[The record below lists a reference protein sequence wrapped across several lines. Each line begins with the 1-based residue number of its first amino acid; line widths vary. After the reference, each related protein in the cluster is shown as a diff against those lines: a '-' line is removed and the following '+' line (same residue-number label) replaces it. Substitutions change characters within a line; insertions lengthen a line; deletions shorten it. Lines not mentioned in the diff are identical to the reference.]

1 MTYLNKEEGMK
12 KTKQKTISVLS
23 FIVLS
28 FLFPLSGCDS
38 GGYTFGQQIEMGPF
52 VFEVSGASEGVDY
65 FSGSKKYKKIYVDL
79 LLDTEKSTET
89 NIKFDDFMN
98 GKSKGNRMIIFPA
111 MKIKDKSGTKFDGVD
126 VKRVGGDTRWRADFW
141 LIVHSRGTKSR
152 LDYLDRTSSD
162 FSLIIKNPE
171 RRKGQPNIVNIK
183 L

>member
-1 MTYLNKEEGMK
+1 MK
-12 KTKQKTISVLS
+12 KRLLTVL
-23 FIVLS
+23 IVLMGI
-28 FLFPLSGCDS
+28 FLIYTSGCDS
-38 GGYTFGQQIEMGPF
+38 GEYTFGQQIEMGPF

-65 FSGSKKYKKIYVDL
+65 FSGSKEYKKIYVDL

-98 GKSKGNRMIIFPA
+98 GKSKGNSMFIFPA

-126 VKRVGGDTRWRADFW
+126 VKRVGGDTRWRADFD
-141 LIVHSRGTKSR
+141 LIVLSRGTKSR

-162 FSLIIKNPE
+162 FNLIIKNPE

>member
-1 MTYLNKEEGMK
+1 MK
-12 KTKQKTISVLS
+12 KILLTTLIMLMG
-23 FIVLS
+23 I
-28 FLFPLSGCDS
+28 FLICTSGCDS
-38 GGYTFGQQIEMGPF
+38 GRYIVGQQIEMGPF

-65 FSGSKKYKKIYVDL
+65 INGSEEYKKIYVDL

-98 GKSKGNRMIIFPA
+98 CKSKGNRMFISPA

-126 VKRVGGDTRWRADFW
+126 VKSVGGTTRWRADFW

-162 FSLIIKNPE
+162 FNLIIKNPD

>member
-1 MTYLNKEEGMK
+1 MK
-12 KTKQKTISVLS
+12 KILLTTLIMLMG
-23 FIVLS
+23 I
-28 FLFPLSGCDS
+28 FLICTSGCDS
-38 GGYTFGQQIEMGPF
+38 GRYIVGQQIEMGPF
-52 VFEVSGASEGVDY
+52 VFEVSRSSEGFDY
-65 FSGSKKYKKIYVDL
+65 FSGSEKYKKIYVDL

-111 MKIKDKSGTKFDGVD
+111 MKIKDKSGRKFDGW
-126 VKRVGGDTRWRADFW
+126 VKSGGATRWRAKFE
-141 LIVHSRGTKSR
+141 LIVLSRGTKSR

-162 FSLIIKNPE
+162 FNLIIKNPD